1 MEDTMNLRLKARI
14 IELFG
19 TQSDFARAIKEDE
32 TLVSRIIRGRRSL
45 DPDQMEK
52 WAVALD
58 SKPEQ
63 LFSE

>member
-1 MEDTMNLRLKARI
+1 MNLRLKARI

-19 TQSDFARAIKEDE
+19 TQSDFAHAIKEDE

-45 DPDQMEK
+45 DRGQREK
-52 WAVALD
+52 WAAALD

-63 LFSE
+63 LFPE